1 MGSAFAH
8 LMGFPWTSADVFR
21 RSLIETG
28 RITRFQSL
36 RYQVESSHGWNL
48 MGRNDQIEVE
58 TRSGERI
65 PILRSPFLIGR
76 ATESHLRFPVPD
88 VSRRHAILAITEGVW
103 WLMDMG
109 SRSGTWLNGS
119 RLHQAAMVEP
129 GDVIGL
135 GSVSLKLHA
144 AKGVPLV
151 QFGRSRLLESTH
163 PGETEWVVTRDTKA
177 IWVDGDFQIRG
188 GSPDTSAWLAAFYG
202 EGGNNLPKEL
212 RDWLGSRISERMP
225 HETRVGDERL
235 RVTLC
240 EMQGD
245 ERLLVL
251 SRLSPAF
258 TPESAQKLGLTKAEA
273 LVVPWL
279 IRGRRNEEIGM
290 ILGISSRTAEKHIAG
305 ILEKLEVE
313 TRTAA
318 VWNIIERSGAHR

>member
-1 MGSAFAH
+1 
-8 LMGFPWTSADVFR
+8 
-21 RSLIETG
+21 
-28 RITRFQSL
+28 
-36 RYQVESSHGWNL
+36 

-58 TRSGERI
+58 TANGERI
-65 PILRSPFLIGR
+65 PILNSPCLIGR

-88 VSRRHAILAITEGVW
+88 VSRRHAILAITEGMW

-109 SRSGTWLNGS
+109 SRSGTWLNGN
-119 RLHQAAMVEP
+119 RLNQAAMVEP

-135 GSVSLKLHA
+135 GSVNLKLHA
-144 AKGVPLV
+144 SNGVPPV
-151 QFGRSRLLESTH
+151 HFGRNRLLESTL

-188 GSPDTSAWLAAFYG
+188 GSPDTAAWLAAFYG
-202 EGGNNLPKEL
+202 EGGQALPREL
-212 RDWLGSRISERMP
+212 RDWLGNRISERMP

-240 EMQGD
+240 QMQGE

-258 TPESAQKLGLTKAEA
+258 TPETVQKLGLSKSEA
-273 LVVPWL
+273 MVVPWL
-279 IRGRRNEEIGM
+279 IRGRRNEEIGL

-305 ILEKLEVE
+305 ILVKLGVE